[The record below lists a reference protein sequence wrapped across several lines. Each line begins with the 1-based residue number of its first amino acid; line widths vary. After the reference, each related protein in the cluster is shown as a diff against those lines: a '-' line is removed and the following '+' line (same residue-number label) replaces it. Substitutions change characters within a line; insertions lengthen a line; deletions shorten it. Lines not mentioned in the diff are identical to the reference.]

1 MQAQQGGPFINRAMP
16 GTPQQGMF
24 QPMMPMYQPQPTD
37 GISSAV
43 SQISGGMD
51 DEYTNRLL
59 GALGLG
65 DVSQYQMQQPVYQP
79 MPFYNPYMNPYAG
92 MFSPFMQQ
100 PFGPMFDTTA
110 SNYMGGQYD
119 PTGGNDPMIEG
130 SLPSFGLMGMLSE
143 LFGGDSTPST
153 TDDAYSSSD
162 GGSMSSSQAAS
173 AAAADTDYGPSF

>member
-1 MQAQQGGPFINRAMP
+1 MN
-16 GTPQQGMF
+16 GMF

-43 SQISGGMD
+43 SQISGGMG

-65 DVSQYQMQQPVYQP
+65 DVGQYQMQQPVYQP

-92 MFSPFMQQ
+92 MFSPFMQ
-100 PFGPMFDTTA
+100 PSGPMFDTTA
-110 SNYMGGQYD
+110 SNYMGGKYD
-119 PTGGNDPMIEG
+119 PTGGNVNTPLIEG
-130 SLPSFGLMGMLSE
+130 SLPSFGLMGFLSE
-143 LFGGDSTPST
+143 LFGGDTPPST